1 MEKVPSIVHRKK
13 YQSPQLTVFRCEM
26 SNTLLIA
33 SNEGLGFEDLFT
45 TNEVPANEVPFI
57 PLP

>member
-1 MEKVPSIVHRKK
+1 MEIIPLLVHKKK
-13 YQSPQLTVFRCEM
+13 YQSPQLTVCQCEM
-26 SNTLLIA
+26 SNSLLVA

-45 TNEVPANEVPFI
+45 TNEIPTNEVPII

>member
-1 MEKVPSIVHRKK
+1 MEIVPPLVHRKK
-13 YQSPQLTVFRCEM
+13 YQSPQMTVFQCEM

-45 TNEVPANEVPFI
+45 TNEIPTNEVPVI

>member
-1 MEKVPSIVHRKK
+1 MEIVPSVVHKRQ
-13 YQSPQLTVFRCEM
+13 YQSPQLTVLRCEM

-45 TNEVPANEVPFI
+45 TNEVPTNETLI
-57 PLP
+57 NPLP